1 MWCIIEIVLNTVCFN
16 YFLRLEN
23 MEQNDSEGGVIDLSE
38 TLGDISLHAQPGDNS
53 SVSANIKK
61 IPAMYGLIIK
71 LSHGAIKNEK
81 QAKGF
86 LVLLILI
93 INVFSFYLIY
103 KHFGGG
109 NNEVLIS
116 EGDVADESMM
126 P

>member
-38 TLGDISLHAQPGDNS
+38 TLGDISLHAQSGDNS
-53 SVSANIKK
+53 GASVNIKK
-61 IPAMYGLIIK
+61 VPAMYGLIIK

-86 LVLLILI
+86 LVLLILVV
-93 INVFSFYLIY
+93 NVFSFYLIY

-109 NNEVLIS
+109 NNEAVIS
-116 EGDVADESMM
+116 EGNVAAESVM